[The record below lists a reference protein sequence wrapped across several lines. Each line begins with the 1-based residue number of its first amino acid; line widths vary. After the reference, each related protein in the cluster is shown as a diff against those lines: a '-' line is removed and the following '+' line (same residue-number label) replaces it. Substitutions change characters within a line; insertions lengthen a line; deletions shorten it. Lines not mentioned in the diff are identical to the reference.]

1 MLLWPEEHI
10 LFASQDA
17 ISEFQETKSESQDA
31 NSEFLVLRDLNVELQ
46 EKKNLYLFIS
56 CSWVFSQICKKPIP
70 N

>member
-17 ISEFQETKSESQDA
+17 V
-31 NSEFLVLRDLNVELQ
+31 SEFLVLRDLNVELQ
-46 EKKNLYLFIS
+46 EKNTNSLYLA
-56 CSWVFSQICKKPIP
+56 VFSQICKKPIS